1 MRVLK
6 LGVSAL
12 AIVAGFFPA
21 SAEVLPRGST
31 VDGAIVDRKSG
42 EEVRFVEVDNWSG
55 AEVNQDLLAGDTLRT
70 NAIGSLAIRFSDNT
84 LVRMARE
91 TVLRVR
97 KIDGASDS
105 LLNLEGGTIWGR
117 ADRGGSGLTVDTP
130 AAAAAIR
137 GTDWTLRAE
146 GDRTT
151 LTVLEGT
158 VELSNAQGTVT
169 VVQGEGAVARI
180 GEAPR
185 KYILVNLK
193 EREQVLLYS
202 EVRGTF
208 ASLPVSGAQSTE
220 ARAERRRILD
230 KQEAG
235 RSREDWLKLAETAL
249 AYDGRAAAEIALSHL
264 PRPLPAAL
272 EARASL
278 VEAMIAGQAMR
289 YDEAIRLFR
298 KAMPHLSGERRTM
311 AQYGEWIAL
320 SLENP
325 DTDARPPALSR
336 MPKSAGEAIAQATVI
351 ANLQGEVEA
360 IAFLHRAER
369 RFPGE
374 ATLPAMRANLAYEL
388 DDRDEVR
395 AALARAKAIDPDD
408 PAHLLVSARFRAT
421 VSSDIDGALA
431 DLDRA
436 VKAAPGDDAVWNEI
450 GLLKSDRNAIVE
462 ANAAHRHAIALNPEN
477 AALHANHARFLMD
490 NDQMAAAKAAIDAAE
505 ALDPTSYAV
514 LAAKGRYLLRMGKTA
529 EGEKVLQEAAAVNP
543 TAGDALIGLAIA
555 NYQSGAD
562 AETAQALDNADRFD
576 KDNPSIALI
585 RAGIAIDEFRADD
598 AILNAREAL
607 RRRQARGGYYSGYDT
622 NRQVSSYLGVALDN
636 IGLTEWG
643 QFYADRSYDP
653 FVSTTYADEAASG
666 GGTPFVGAPLTGLDR
681 SASGGASLA
690 SELQARL
697 FAPLSVASEEK
708 RNSLE
713 TRNFF
718 EASLGGTLTDYGADT
733 GWASD
738 ILLQGTSYTPVPV
751 SYYLQGDI
759 IRPESA
765 RENDENDLLGGL
777 FNIGIKPTLT
787 DSLYLF
793 GSRIR
798 QETGYPGQLSNP
810 APFNDSVTDATELG
824 VAWSHVIGER
834 NVLQAFAVNR
844 RVDDLSRSRWV
855 TDVDV
860 NDDIPPITSRI
871 NDRSREDI
879 LTYGVGHLL
888 GIGPLTLR
896 YGFEAADSDFR
907 ISSTETNLTTGETTD
922 LGSARGDSSTTRA
935 YIDGYLELSDS
946 LQVQAG
952 AFQSRFDG
960 DSPRW
965 GPVDYR
971 LGIAFAPNDSHW
983 RRAYYRQDTQFASNY
998 TLSPVTT
1005 VGLSPMEL
1013 PLFRGGQTRTTAV
1026 RWDAE
1031 WNERFF
1037 TAVEYQHQR
1046 FNGLTLAPEDFM
1058 ASFLT
1063 DTGKIDRLQISANY
1077 WIGDGLGAFGSFTWN
1092 ASKDTTADWNPS
1104 FDVPLVPDYVAQAGL
1119 TYVHPARWTATIAQ
1133 SFVGPR
1139 LGSQFY
1145 DDNNAPA
1152 GRMLDS
1158 YWTTDAA
1165 LTWKSETGHLE
1176 AGLSVLNIFDN
1187 DIDMADRLPG
1197 PGRTFL
1203 ATMKAR
1209 F

>member
-21 SAEVLPRGST
+21 SAEILPRGST
-31 VDGAIVDRKSG
+31 VDGAVVDRKSG
-42 EEVRFVEVDNWSG
+42 EEVRFVAVDNWRG
-55 AEVNQDLLAGDTLRT
+55 VEVNQDLLAGDTLRT
-70 NAIGSLAIRFSDNT
+70 NAIGSLAIRFADNT

-105 LLNLEGGTIWGR
+105 LLNLEGGTFWGR

-158 VELSNAQGTVT
+158 AELSNAQGTVT
-169 VVQGEGAVARI
+169 VGQGEGAVARI

-208 ASLPVSGAQSTE
+208 SNLPISGAQSTE

-230 KQEAG
+230 TPEAG

-249 AYDGRAAAEIALSHL
+249 AYDGRAAAEAALARL

-272 EARASL
+272 EARANL
-278 VEAMIAGQAMR
+278 VEAMIAGQATR
-289 YDEAIRLFR
+289 YDAAIRLFR
-298 KAMPHLSGERRTM
+298 KAMPHLAGERRAM
-311 AQYGEWIAL
+311 AQYGAWIAL
-320 SLENP
+320 SLEDP
-325 DTDARPPALSR
+325 DTSARPPVLNR
-336 MPKSAGEAIAQATVI
+336 TPKSAGEALAQATVI

-360 IAFLHRAER
+360 IAFLRKAEQ
-369 RFPGE
+369 RFPKD
-374 ATLPAMRANLAYEL
+374 ATLPAMRASLAYEL

-395 AALARAKAIDPDD
+395 AALDRAGSIDPDD

-421 VSSDIDGALA
+421 VSSDVDGALA

-450 GLLKSDRNAIVE
+450 GILKSDRNAIVE
-462 ANAAHRHAIALNPEN
+462 ANAAHRRAIALNPEN

-598 AILNAREAL
+598 AILDAREAL

-653 FVSTTYADEAASG
+653 FVSTTYIDEATAG
-666 GGTPFVGAPLTGLDR
+666 GGSPFVNTPLSGLDR
-681 SASGGASLA
+681 SASGGSSIA

-697 FAPLSVASEEK
+697 FAPLSIASEEK

-718 EASLGGTLTDYGADT
+718 EASLGGTLTGYGADI

-738 ILLQGTSYTPVPV
+738 IRLQGTSYTPMTV
-751 SYYLQGDI
+751 SYYLQGSLF
-759 IRPESA
+759 RPESA

-777 FNIGIKPTLT
+777 FRIGIKPTLT
-787 DSLYLF
+787 DSVYLF
-793 GSRIR
+793 GNRIR
-798 QETGYPGQLSNP
+798 QEVGYPGQTSNP

-834 NVLQAFAVNR
+834 NVVQAFAVNR
-844 RVDDLSRSRWV
+844 RVDDLTRSRS
-855 TDVDV
+855 TDNSVV
-860 NDDIPPITSRI
+860 PPVVYRI
-871 NDRSREDI
+871 NERSREDI
-879 LTYGVGHLL
+879 FTYGVGHLL

-896 YGFEAADSDFR
+896 YGIEAAESDFR
-907 ISSTETNLTTGETTD
+907 ISATSTNLTTGEIED
-922 LGSARGDSSTTRA
+922 LGVANGGSSTTQA

-946 LQVQAG
+946 LQIQAG

-971 LGIAFAPNDSHW
+971 LGIAFAPNDNHW
-983 RRAYYRQDTQFASNY
+983 LRAYYRQDTQFASNY

-1005 VGLSPMEL
+1005 VGLAPMEL

-1037 TAVEYQHQR
+1037 TAVEYQHLR
-1046 FNGLTLAPEDFM
+1046 FNGLTLTPEDFM

-1077 WIGDGLGAFGSFTWN
+1077 WVADGLGAFGSFTWN
-1092 ASKDTTADWNPS
+1092 TSKDTTTGWAPS

-1119 TYVHPARWTATIAQ
+1119 TYVHPARWTATLAQ

-1139 LGSQFY
+1139 LGSQY
-1145 DDNNAPA
+1145 YEEDGAPG
-1152 GRMLDS
+1152 GRTLDS
-1158 YWTTDAA
+1158 YWTTDVA
-1165 LTWKSETGHLE
+1165 LTWKSESGHLE

-1187 DIDMADRLPG
+1187 DIEMADRLPG

>member
-12 AIVAGFFPA
+12 AIVAGFYPA
-21 SAEVLPRGST
+21 CAEVLPRGST
-31 VDGAIVDRKSG
+31 VDGAVVDRKSG
-42 EEVRFVEVDNWSG
+42 EEVRFVEVESWRG
-55 AEVNQDLLAGDTLRT
+55 VEVNQDLLAGDTLRT
-70 NAIGSLAIRFSDNT
+70 NAIGSLAIRFADNT

-105 LLNLEGGTIWGR
+105 QLNLEGGTIWGR

-169 VVQGEGAVARI
+169 VGQGEGAVARI

-208 ASLPVSGAQSTE
+208 ASLPVSGTESTK

-230 KQEAG
+230 TPEAD
-235 RSREDWLKLAETAL
+235 RSREDWLTLAETAL
-249 AYDGRAAAEIALSHL
+249 AYDGRAAAEAALSRL

-278 VEAMIAGQAMR
+278 VEAMIAGQATR

-311 AQYGEWIAL
+311 ARYGEWIAL

-325 DTDARPPALSR
+325 DTDAKAPSLNQTPGT
-336 MPKSAGEAIAQATVI
+336 AGEAIAQAIAI
-351 ANLQGEVEA
+351 ANLRGQVEA
-360 IAFLHRAER
+360 IEFLRRAEP
-369 RFPGE
+369 RFPNE
-374 ATLPAMRANLAYEL
+374 AALPAMRASLAYEL

-395 AALARAKAIDPDD
+395 AALARARSIDPDD
-408 PAHLLVSARFRAT
+408 PAHLLVSARFRST

-431 DLDRA
+431 ELDQA

-450 GLLKSDRNAIVE
+450 GILKSDRNAIVE
-462 ANAAHRHAIALNPEN
+462 ANAAHRRAIALNPEN

-514 LAAKGRYLLRMGKTA
+514 LAAKGRYLLRMGRTA
-529 EGEKVLQEAAAVNP
+529 EGETVLQEAAAVNP

-555 NYQSGAD
+555 SYQSGAD

-576 KDNPSIALI
+576 RDNPSIALI

-653 FVSTTYADEAASG
+653 FVSTTYVDEATAG
-666 GGTPFVGAPLTGLDR
+666 GGSPFVNTPLSGLDR
-681 SASGGASLA
+681 SSSGGSSIA

-697 FAPLSVASEEK
+697 FAPLSIASEEK

-718 EASLGGTLTDYGADT
+718 EASLGGTLSNYGADT

-759 IRPESA
+759 TRPESA

-777 FNIGIKPTLT
+777 FRIGIKPTLT
-787 DSLYLF
+787 DSIYLF
-793 GSRIR
+793 GNRIR
-798 QETGYPGQLSNP
+798 QEVGYPGQTSNP

-844 RVDDLSRSRWV
+844 RVDDLTRYRSIE
-855 TDVDV
+855 DADE
-860 NDDIPPITSRI
+860 NDDIPPITYRI
-871 NDRSREDI
+871 ADTSREDVF
-879 LTYGVGHLL
+879 TYGAGHLL
-888 GIGPLTLR
+888 GIGPVTLR
-896 YGFEAADSDFR
+896 YGMEAAESDFR
-907 ISSTETNLTTGETTD
+907 VSRIATDLTTGEIED
-922 LGSARGDSSTTRA
+922 RGAATGGSSTTRA

-971 LGIAFAPNDSHW
+971 LGIAFAPSDSHW
-983 RRAYYRQDTQFASNY
+983 LRAYYRQDTQFASNY

-1046 FNGLTLAPEDFM
+1046 FNGLTLTPEDFM

-1077 WIGDGLGAFGSFTWN
+1077 WVGDGLGAFGSFTWN
-1092 ASKDTTADWNPS
+1092 TSKDTTAGWDPS
-1104 FDVPLVPDYVAQAGL
+1104 FDVPLVPDYVAQVGL
-1119 TYVHPARWTATIAQ
+1119 TYVHPARWTATLAQ

-1139 LGSQFY
+1139 LGSHFF
-1145 DDNNAPA
+1145 DENNAPA
-1152 GRMLDS
+1152 GRALDR
-1158 YWTTDAA
+1158 YWTTDVA
-1165 LTWKSETGHLE
+1165 LTWKSQSGHLE

-1187 DIDMADRLPG
+1187 DIEMADRLPG

>member
-21 SAEVLPRGST
+21 SAEVLPRGPA
-31 VDGAIVDRKSG
+31 VDGAVVDRKSG
-42 EEVRFVEVDNWSG
+42 EEVRFVAVENWRG
-55 AEVNQDLLAGDTLRT
+55 VEVNQDLIAGDTLRT
-70 NAIGSLAIRFSDNT
+70 NAIGSLAIRFADNT

-117 ADRGGSGLTVDTP
+117 ADRGGSGLTVETP

-158 VELSNAQGTVT
+158 VELSNAQGSVT
-169 VVQGEGAVARI
+169 VGQGEGAVARI

-208 ASLPVSGAQSTE
+208 ASLPVSGVESTA

-230 KQEAG
+230 TPEAG
-235 RSREDWLKLAETAL
+235 RSREDWLTLAETAL
-249 AYDGRAAAEIALSHL
+249 AYDGRAAAEAALSRL

-278 VEAMIAGQAMR
+278 VEAMIAGQATR

-298 KAMPHLSGERRTM
+298 KATPHLSGERRTM

-320 SLENP
+320 SLEDP
-325 DTDARPPALSR
+325 DTDARPPALDR
-336 MPKSAGEAIAQATVI
+336 APRTAGEAIAQATVI
-351 ANLQGEVEA
+351 ANLRGEVEA
-360 IAFLHRAER
+360 IEYLRLAEA

-374 ATLPAMRANLAYEL
+374 ASLPAMRASLAYEL

-450 GLLKSDRNAIVE
+450 GILKSDRNAIVE

-514 LAAKGRYLLRMGKTA
+514 LAAKGRYLLRMGRTA

-643 QFYADRSYDP
+643 HFYADRSYDP
-653 FVSTTYADEAASG
+653 FVSTTYMDEATAG
-666 GGTPFVGAPLTGLDR
+666 GGTPFVGTPISGLDR
-681 SASGGASLA
+681 SSSGGSSLA

-718 EASLGGTLTDYGADT
+718 EASLGGTLSDYGADT

-751 SYYLQGDI
+751 SYYIQGDI
-759 IRPESA
+759 LRPESA
-765 RENDENDLLGGL
+765 RENDENDLLSGL
-777 FNIGIKPTLT
+777 FRIGVKPTLT
-787 DSLYLF
+787 DSVYLF

-798 QETGYPGQLSNP
+798 QEVGYPGQISNP

-834 NVLQAFAVNR
+834 NVVQAFAVNR
-844 RVDDLSRSRWV
+844 RVDDLTRYRS
-855 TDVDV
+855 TDSSV
-860 NDDIPPITSRI
+860 IPPIVYRI
-871 NDRSREDI
+871 DERSREDVF
-879 LTYGVGHLL
+879 TYGAGHLL

-896 YGFEAADSDFR
+896 YGMEAAESDFH
-907 ISSTETNLTTGETTD
+907 ISTTATNLTTGVIED
-922 LGSARGDSSTTRA
+922 LGDVDGGSSATRA
-935 YIDGYLELSDS
+935 YIDGYLELSDR

-952 AFQSRFDG
+952 AFRSRFDG

-971 LGIAFAPNDSHW
+971 VGIAFAPNDSHW
-983 RRAYYRQDTQFASNY
+983 LRAYYRQDTQFASNY

-1005 VGLSPMEL
+1005 VGLAPMEL
-1013 PLFRGGQTRTTAV
+1013 PLFRGGQTQTTAV

-1046 FNGLTLAPEDFM
+1046 FNGLTLTPEDFM

-1077 WIGDGLGAFGSFTWN
+1077 WVGDGLGAFGSFTWN
-1092 ASKDTTADWNPS
+1092 TSKDTTTGWDPS
-1104 FDVPLVPDYVAQAGL
+1104 FDVPLVPDYVAQVGF

-1139 LGSQFY
+1139 LGSHYYEEDGTPGGQT
-1145 DDNNAPA
+1145 
-1152 GRMLDS
+1152 LDS

-1165 LTWKSETGHLE
+1165 LTWKSESGHLE

-1187 DIDMADRLPG
+1187 DIDMADRLPA

>member
-1 MRVLK
+1 MRALRR
-6 LGVSAL
+6 GVSAL
-12 AIVAGFFPA
+12 AIIGSFFPA
-21 SAEVLPRGST
+21 SAEVLPRGAA
-31 VDGAIVDRKSG
+31 VDGAVVDRKSG
-42 EEVRFVEVDNWSG
+42 EEVRFVEVENWRG
-55 AEVNQDLLAGDTLRT
+55 VEVNQDLIAGDTLRT
-70 NAIGSLAIRFSDNT
+70 NAIGSLAIRFADNT

-91 TVLRVR
+91 TILRVR

-169 VVQGEGAVARI
+169 VGQGEGAVARI
-180 GEAPR
+180 GQAPR
-185 KYILVNLK
+185 KYILVNLE

-202 EVRGTF
+202 ELRGTF
-208 ASLPVSGAQSTE
+208 AGLPVSGEESTD
-220 ARAERRRILD
+220 ARADRRRILD
-230 KQEAG
+230 TPEAR

-249 AYDGRAAAEIALSHL
+249 AYDGRAAAAAALSHL

-272 EARASL
+272 EARATL
-278 VEAMIAGQAMR
+278 VEAMIAGQATQ
-289 YDEAIRLFR
+289 YTDAIRLFR

-320 SLENP
+320 SLEDP
-325 DTDARPPALSR
+325 DTSAKSPALAR
-336 MPKSAGEAIAQATVI
+336 TPKTAGEAIAAATVI
-351 ANLQGEVEA
+351 ANLQGDVEA
-360 IAFLHRAER
+360 IEYLRGIER
-369 RFPGE
+369 RFPKE
-374 ATLPAMRANLAYEL
+374 AALPAMRASIAYQL
-388 DDRDEVR
+388 DRRDEVR
-395 AALARAKAIDPDD
+395 EALARAEAIDPDD
-408 PAHLLVSARFRAT
+408 PSHLLVSARFRAT

-450 GLLKSDRNAIVE
+450 GILKSDRNAIVE
-462 ANAAHRHAIALNPEN
+462 ADAAHKRAIALNPEN

-490 NDQMAAAKAAIDAAE
+490 NDQLAAAKKAIDAAE

-514 LAAKGRYLLRMGKTA
+514 LAAKGRYLLRLGKTA

-576 KDNPSIALI
+576 RDNPSISLI

-622 NRQVSSYLGVALDN
+622 NRQVSSYLGVTLDN
-636 IGLTEWG
+636 IGLAEWG

-653 FVSTTYADEAASG
+653 FVSTTYVDEGAAG
-666 GGTPFVGAPLTGLDR
+666 GTTPFVGTPLSGLDR
-681 SASGGASLA
+681 FSSSGSSIA

-697 FAPLSVASEEK
+697 FDPMSIASEEK

-713 TRNFF
+713 TRSFF
-718 EASLGGTLTDYGADT
+718 EASLGGGLSDYGADI

-738 ILLQGTSYTPVPV
+738 VLLQGTTYTPLPI

-759 IRPESA
+759 TRPESA

-777 FNIGIKPTLT
+777 FRIGVKPTLT
-787 DSLYLF
+787 DSVYLF
-793 GSRIR
+793 GHRIR

-810 APFNDSVTDATELG
+810 APFNDAITDSTEFG
-824 VAWSHVIGER
+824 AAWSHIIGER
-834 NVLQAFAVNR
+834 NVLQAFAVDSR
-844 RVDDLSRSRWV
+844 TDAVTRYRTQDFDDPQ
-855 TDVDV
+855 
-860 NDDIPPITSRI
+860 IFYRI
-871 NDRSREDI
+871 NEKSRDDAF
-879 LTYGVGHLL
+879 TYGIGHLV

-896 YGFEAADSDFR
+896 YGVEASETDFR
-907 ISSTETNLTTGETTD
+907 IATISTNLTTGGVED
-922 LGSARGDSSTTRA
+922 LEAVTGGSSATRA
-935 YIDGYLELSDS
+935 YIDGYLELSNS
-946 LQVQAG
+946 LQMQAG
-952 AFQSRFDG
+952 AYQSRFDG
-960 DSPRW
+960 DAPRW

-971 LGIAFAPNDSHW
+971 LGIAFAPSDSHW
-983 RRAYYRQDTQFASNY
+983 LRAYYRQDTQFSSNY
-998 TLSPVTT
+998 TLAPVTT
-1005 VGLSPMEL
+1005 VGLAPMDL
-1013 PLFRGGQTRTTAV
+1013 PLFRGGQTQTAAV

-1037 TAVEYQHQR
+1037 TAVEYQHLR
-1046 FNGLTLAPEDFM
+1046 FNGLSLSPEDFM

-1063 DTGKIDRLQISANY
+1063 DTGKIDRFQISANY
-1077 WIGDGLGAFGSFTWN
+1077 WIGNGLGAFGSFTWN
-1092 ASKDTTADWNPS
+1092 ASKDTTSGWDS
-1104 FDVPLVPDYVAQAGL
+1104 SLDVPLVPDYVAQVGL
-1119 TYVHPARWTATIAQ
+1119 TYVHPSRWTATVAQ
-1133 SFVGPR
+1133 NFVGPR
-1139 LGSQFY
+1139 LGSQYFV
-1145 DDNNAPA
+1145 DGAP
-1152 GRMLDS
+1152 GGETLDA
-1158 YWTTDAA
+1158 YWTTDAR
-1165 LTWKSETGHLE
+1165 LTWKSQSGHLE
-1176 AGLSVLNIFDN
+1176 AGLSVLNIFDK
-1187 DIDMADRLPG
+1187 DVDMAARLPA
-1197 PGRTFL
+1197 PGRTVL

>member
-12 AIVAGFFPA
+12 AIVAGSYPA
-21 SAEVLPRGST
+21 CAEVLPRGSA
-31 VDGAIVDRKSG
+31 VDGAVVDRKSG
-42 EEVRFVEVDNWSG
+42 EEVRFVEVDNWRG
-55 AEVNQDLLAGDTLRT
+55 VEVNQDLIAGDTLRT
-70 NAIGSLAIRFSDNT
+70 NAIGSLAIRFADNT

-169 VVQGEGAVARI
+169 VGQGEGAVARI

-208 ASLPVSGAQSTE
+208 ASLPVSGTESTK

-230 KQEAG
+230 TPEAG
-235 RSREDWLKLAETAL
+235 RSREDWLTLAETAL
-249 AYDGRAAAEIALSHL
+249 AYDGRAAAEAALSRL
-264 PRPLPAAL
+264 ARPLPAAL

-278 VEAMIAGQAMR
+278 VEAMIAGQATR

-298 KAMPHLSGERRTM
+298 KAMPHLSGERRSM
-311 AQYGEWIAL
+311 ARYGEWIAL

-325 DTDARPPALSR
+325 DTEAKAPSLNQTPET
-336 MPKSAGEAIAQATVI
+336 AGEAIAQATAI
-351 ANLQGEVEA
+351 ANLQGQVEA
-360 IAFLHRAER
+360 IEFLRRAEP
-369 RFPGE
+369 RFPNE
-374 ATLPAMRANLAYEL
+374 AALPAMRASLAYEL

-408 PAHLLVSARFRAT
+408 PAHLLVSARFRST

-431 DLDRA
+431 ELDRA

-450 GLLKSDRNAIVE
+450 GILKSDRNAIVE
-462 ANAAHRHAIALNPEN
+462 ANVAHRRAIALNPEN

-490 NDQMAAAKAAIDAAE
+490 NDQMAAAKEAIDAAE

-514 LAAKGRYLLRMGKTA
+514 LAAKGRYLLRMGRTA

-555 NYQSGAD
+555 SYQSGAD

-576 KDNPSIALI
+576 RDNPSIALI

-598 AILNAREAL
+598 AIVNAREAL
-607 RRRQARGGYYSGYDT
+607 SRRQARGGYYSGYDT
-622 NRQVSSYLGVALDN
+622 NRQVSSYLGVTLDN

-653 FVSTTYADEAASG
+653 FVSTTYVDEATAG
-666 GGTPFVGAPLTGLDR
+666 GGSPFVNTPLSGLDR
-681 SASGGASLA
+681 SSSGGSSIA

-718 EASLGGTLTDYGADT
+718 EASLGGTLSNYGADT

-759 IRPESA
+759 TRPESA

-777 FNIGIKPTLT
+777 FRIGIKPTLT
-787 DSLYLF
+787 DSVYLF
-793 GSRIR
+793 GNRIR
-798 QETGYPGQLSNP
+798 QEVGYPGQTSNP
-810 APFNDSVTDATELG
+810 APFNDSVTDTTELG
-824 VAWSHVIGER
+824 AAWSHVIGER

-844 RVDDLSRSRWV
+844 RTDDLTRYRSIVDDDENED
-855 TDVDV
+855 T
-860 NDDIPPITSRI
+860 PPITYRI
-871 NDRSREDI
+871 ADTSREDVF
-879 LTYGVGHLL
+879 TYGVGHLL

-896 YGFEAADSDFR
+896 YGMEAAESDFH
-907 ISSTETNLTTGETTD
+907 ISTTATNLTTGVIED
-922 LGSARGDSSTTRA
+922 LGDADGGSSATRA
-935 YIDGYLELSDS
+935 YIDGYLALSDS

-965 GPVDYR
+965 RPVDYR

-983 RRAYYRQDTQFASNY
+983 LRAYYRQDTQFASNY

-1005 VGLSPMEL
+1005 VGLAPMEL

-1037 TAVEYQHQR
+1037 TAVEYQHLR
-1046 FNGLTLAPEDFM
+1046 FNGLTLTPEDFM

-1077 WIGDGLGAFGSFTWN
+1077 WVGDGLGAFGSFTWN
-1092 ASKDTTADWNPS
+1092 TSKDTTTGWDPS
-1104 FDVPLVPDYVAQAGL
+1104 FDVPLVPDYVAQVGL
-1119 TYVHPARWTATIAQ
+1119 TYVHPARWTATLAQ

-1139 LGSQFY
+1139 LGSHY
-1145 DDNNAPA
+1145 YVNGAPS
-1152 GRMLDS
+1152 GQTLDS
-1158 YWTTDAA
+1158 YWTTDVA
-1165 LTWKSETGHLE
+1165 LTWKSQSGHLE

-1203 ATMKAR
+1203 ATVKAR